1 MLWPHAR
8 FRRPRNVERQ
18 QRVAEARR
26 ASPES
31 ERWLALLDAALSESD
46 HSALWESAVPEPAGN
61 RPVKA
66 PLLARAEIAVDG
78 RAMRGWARRLFAR
91 AAPASSRRIDGV
103 ALLEAAVNQDDA
115 RLAALATAAGVAPDV
130 VRVVAQMAALPLL
143 QACGR
148 RLAGTLPATW
158 WEGYCPLCGTWPVL
172 AEYAG
177 LERQRRLR
185 CGRCGTAWAVP
196 LLRCAF
202 CDETHHESLGY
213 LQPEGAEEMRK
224 VELCQTCK
232 GYLKGLAT
240 VRPLAA
246 WTLLLDD
253 LGTVHLD
260 VAALERGYQRPGR
273 PGYALEARV
282 SARRRA
288 ALLGFAFGHS
298 RPGA

>member
-8 FRRPRNVERQ
+8 FRRPRNVEQQ

-31 ERWLALLDAALSESD
+31 ERWLELLDAALGETD
-46 HSALWESAVPEPAGN
+46 HSAVWDAAVPEPAAD

-66 PLLARAEIAVDG
+66 PLLARAEITVDG
-78 RAMRGWARRLFAR
+78 RAARGWARRLLAR
-91 AAPASSRRIDGV
+91 AAPASPRRVDGV
-103 ALLEAAVNQDDA
+103 ALLEAALDQDDA
-115 RLAALATAAGVAPDV
+115 RLDAVAAAAGAEPNV

-148 RLAGTLPATW
+148 QLAGALPATW
-158 WEGYCPLCGTWPVL
+158 WEGYCPLCGAWPVL

-213 LQPEGAEEMRK
+213 LEPEGAEEMRK
-224 VELCQTCK
+224 VELCYTCK

-240 VRPLAA
+240 VRPLPA
-246 WTLLLDD
+246 WALLLDD
-253 LGTVHLD
+253 LSTVHLD
-260 VAALERGYQRPGR
+260 VTALERGYQRPAR
-273 PGYALEARV
+273 PGYTLEARV
-282 SARRRA
+282 TARPRA
-288 ALLGFAFGHS
+288 HLFGFGRS
-298 RPGA
+298 RPRAGV

>member
-1 MLWPHAR
+1 MLWPHAG
-8 FRRPRNVERQ
+8 FRRPRNVEHQ
-18 QRVAEARR
+18 QRIAEARR

-31 ERWLALLDAALSESD
+31 ERWLGLLDAALGEGDGSPVWD
-46 HSALWESAVPEPAGN
+46 AAVPEPAAD

-66 PLLARAEIAVDG
+66 PLLARAQITVDG
-78 RAMRGWARRLFAR
+78 RAAHGWSRRLLAR
-91 AAPASSRRIDGV
+91 GAPVSARRIDGIT
-103 ALLEAAVNQDDA
+103 LLEAAVNQDDTRLDA
-115 RLAALATAAGVAPDV
+115 LAAAAGAEPQI
-130 VRVVAQMAALPLL
+130 VRVLAQMAALPLL

-148 RLAGTLPATW
+148 RLADALATTW
-158 WEGYCPLCGTWPVL
+158 WEGYCPVCGAWPVL

-202 CDETHHESLGY
+202 CDETHHDNLGY

-240 VRPLAA
+240 VRPLAGWA
-246 WTLLLDD
+246 LLLDD
-253 LGTVHLD
+253 LGSVHLD
-260 VAALERGYQRPGR
+260 VAALERGYERPGR

-282 SARRRA
+282 GARPRA
-288 ALLGFAFGHS
+288 ALLGFG
-298 RPGA
+298 RPKARV